1 MAEMSW
7 RNIMRRF
14 VRNVMTGSFTNAV
27 RYIVKSAVNRKLS
40 NRNVIG
46 SSTAASSSQHHER
59 QTTIESSTDESHQ
72 QAGLPT
78 TSAARKRRPNKFTV
92 KTDTALEGKAITK
105 HIFPKN
111 TITDEVTFLKDV
123 KRLVCGIFKQNRN
136 TKIKMELICQMA
148 HTNMLTGE
156 DETSKGLFRSE
167 TLENN
172 PATCVHELYEDMKRQ
187 IENEFANYLGKSSG
201 WRLKEVLQ
209 LNIKIDVNRPLR
221 GSSYVELPK
230 FIKNKKA
237 VINIQNTDNEC
248 FKWCVLRA
256 LNPVNKNAARI
267 SDLMKIN
274 PNVLNWG
281 DITFPVKLRD
291 IDKFERLN
299 PKYAI
304 NVYAIENGKE
314 IYTLRVSKLIPPDEG
329 CYINLLLH
337 ENHYSLVNNFGR
349 LINSQMSNHKGTR
362 FHCYRCLN
370 SFTNENALKDHTEY
384 CKTHAPVKTILADK
398 PVEFTNFNR
407 SMRVPFVIY
416 ADFETFN
423 KNQTMI
429 FAVF

>member
-1 MAEMSW
+1 
-7 RNIMRRF
+7 
-14 VRNVMTGSFTNAV
+14 
-27 RYIVKSAVNRKLS
+27 L
-40 NRNVIG
+40 
-46 SSTAASSSQHHER
+46 
-59 QTTIESSTDESHQ
+59 D
-72 QAGLPT
+72 
-78 TSAARKRRPNKFTV
+78 
-92 KTDTALEGKAITK
+92 GKAITK
-105 HIFPKN
+105 YIFPKN
-111 TITDEVTFLKDV
+111 TITDEVTFLKDA
-123 KRLVCGIFKQNRN
+123 KRLVCGILKQNRN

-156 DETSKGLFRSE
+156 DETSKAVFRSE
-167 TLENN
+167 TSENN
-172 PATCVHELYEDMKRQ
+172 PATSVHELYEDMKRQ
-187 IENEFANYLGKSSG
+187 VENEFANYLGKSSG

-209 LNIKIDVNRPLR
+209 LNIKIDVNKPLR

-230 FIKNKKA
+230 FIKDKKA

-362 FHCYRCLN
+362 FHCFRCLN
-370 SFTNENALKDHTEY
+370 SFTNKNALDDHTEY

-398 PVEFTNFNR
+398 PVKFTNYNR

-416 ADFETFN
+416 ADFESFN
-423 KNQTMI
+423 KKIDTCEPNPEQSYTQKIMKQVPSSFCFYLVSTVTGEKFEACDI
-429 FAVF
+429 YCFR